1 MELRLHGL
9 VACQATLSMEFSR
22 QEYWSRLPFPSP
34 GDLHDPGIEHASP
47 ALQVDSLL
55 LSHQGSPEKSKF
67 GKKTVSLFTIPI
79 QHYAERSAAALLQSC
94 PTLCNPTDGSPPGCS
109 VPGILQARI
118 LQRVVIS
125 SKAAVETIQINAASW
140 LYPEWPGCLLI
151 AIKGIIRKE
160 ETLKDDDLN
169 KHGCSLLRMC
179 QALC

>member
-1 MELRLHGL
+1 MC
-9 VACQATLSMEFSR
+9 V
-22 QEYWSRLPFPSP
+22 WSLQLCPLLCDPMDYSLP
-34 GDLHDPGIEHASP
+34 
-47 ALQVDSLL
+47 
-55 LSHQGSPEKSKF
+55 GS
-67 GKKTVSLFTIPI
+67 
-79 QHYAERSAAALLQSC
+79 
-94 PTLCNPTDGSPPGCS
+94 S
-109 VPGILQARI
+109 VHGILQARI
-118 LQRVVIS
+118 LQWVVIS